1 MKGKHPTV
9 SKMTNI
15 FRTIALELGRT
26 LLKLAVDR
34 ALRRELPAIFAKLD
48 IELPSMLVNHAKPLE
63 VQAVVTDV
71 IEKKLGRTA
80 TATQVSTILGL
91 YDPVKAAIR
100 NLVKR

>member
-1 MKGKHPTV
+1 
-9 SKMTNI
+9 MTNI

-48 IELPSMLVNHAKPLE
+48 MEVPFMLINHAKELE
-63 VQAVVTDV
+63 VQAVVTDI
-71 IEKKLGRTA
+71 IEEKIGHKA
-80 TATQVSTILGL
+80 TATQVSAILSL

-100 NLVKR
+100 NFKR

>member
-1 MKGKHPTV
+1 
-9 SKMTNI
+9 MTGI

-80 TATQVSTILGL
+80 TATQVSTILGI

-100 NLVKR
+100 NLKR

>member
-1 MKGKHPTV
+1 
-9 SKMTNI
+9 MTSI

-48 IELPSMLVNHAKPLE
+48 MELPSMLVDHAKPLE
-63 VQAVVTDV
+63 VQAVITDV
-71 IEKKLGRTA
+71 IEEKLGRTA
-80 TATQVSTILGL
+80 TATQVSTILSL

-100 NLVKR
+100 NIIKR